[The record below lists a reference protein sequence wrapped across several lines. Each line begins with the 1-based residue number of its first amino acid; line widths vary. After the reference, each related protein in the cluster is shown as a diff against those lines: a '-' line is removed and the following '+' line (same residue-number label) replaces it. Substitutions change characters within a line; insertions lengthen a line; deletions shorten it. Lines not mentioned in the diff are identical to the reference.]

1 MLDLHPQYI
10 KDANGEKSLVVLP
23 AIEFETLMEE
33 LEELQDIKLYD
44 EAKKEDDGTR
54 ILFSEYLT
62 NRKMAKYTIVLSKK
76 AQNN

>member
-10 KDANGEKSLVVLP
+10 KDTNGEKSLVVLP

-54 ILFSEYLT
+54 ILFSEYLK
-62 NRKMAKYTIVLSKK
+62 NRKQK
-76 AQNN
+76 NG

>member
-10 KDANGEKSLVVLP
+10 KDTNGEKSLVVLP

-54 ILFSEYLT
+54 ILFSDYLK
-62 NRKMAKYTIVLSKK
+62 NRKQK
-76 AQNN
+76 NG